1 MKDRQTY
8 KERHTD
14 KERQTERET
23 VVSIGRSQRT
33 GLLEKSCF
41 DEKRRIYFTSKQC

>member
-23 VVSIGRSQRT
+23 VVSFGRSQRN
-33 GLLEKSCF
+33 GIL
-41 DEKRRIYFTSKQC
+41 

>member
-14 KERQTERET
+14 KERQTEKET
-23 VVSIGRSQRT
+23 VGRSQRN
-33 GLLEKSCF
+33 GLL
-41 DEKRRIYFTSKQC
+41 